1 MLEQFKVTEHQGE
14 LVDGEVLKKVVSK
27 IFQTLGVPDEDALL
41 GADVLVQADLRGVD
55 SHGVSNMLKH
65 YVTGLKDGSI
75 NPRPNWKVIR
85 ETPTTANIDSDRG
98 LGTIVTPKA
107 MDIAIDKAK
116 TAGIGMVTVG
126 NGRHLGMAAYHAMKA
141 LGHDM
146 IGVCMTSTPVA
157 VLPTFGAEPRLGTN
171 PIAVA
176 VPAKSEFPFV
186 FDAATSSVASNKIEF
201 AHRLGIDIPGAWV
214 AAPDGKPIMEPIQ
227 APENVMGSG
236 FSLLPLGGNRELG
249 SHKGYGLGCFVD
261 IMAGLLTGF
270 GYGAS
275 PGAPNFGHY
284 VAAYSIDAFTDTTK
298 FKEQMD
304 EWSRMMQSTK
314 LAPGQERVYVP
325 GQPEFEMELK
335 RRKSGIPLHSEVVD
349 WIRNICREQAVKCLF

>member
-1 MLEQFKVTEHQGE
+1 MLERFKVTEHQGE
-14 LVDGEVLKKVVSK
+14 LVDAEALKKVVSK
-27 IFQTLGVPDEDALL
+27 IFETLGVPDEDALL

-55 SHGVSNMLKH
+55 SHGVSNMLRH
-65 YVTGLKDGSI
+65 YVTGFKDGSI

-107 MDIAIDKAK
+107 MDLAIDKAK
-116 TAGIGMVTVG
+116 TVGIGMVTVG
-126 NGRHLGMAAYHAMKA
+126 NARHLGMAAYHAMKA
-141 LGHDM
+141 LCHDM

-176 VPAKSEFPFV
+176 VPAKSELPFV

-201 AHRLGIDIPGAWV
+201 AHRLGIQIPGGWV
-214 AAPDGKPIMEPIQ
+214 AGRDGKPIMDPIQ
-227 APENVMGSG
+227 SPANVMGSG
-236 FSLLPLGGNRELG
+236 YSLLPLGGDRELG

-270 GYGAS
+270 GYGAN

-284 VAAYSIDAFTDTTK
+284 VAAYSIDAFTEIEG

-304 EWSRMMQSTK
+304 EWSKMMKSTRP
-314 LAPGQERVYVP
+314 APGQQRVYVP
-325 GQPEFEMELK
+325 GQPEAEMEVH
-335 RRKSGIPLHSEVVD
+335 RRKSGIPLHPEVVD
-349 WIRNICREQAVKCLF
+349 WIRNTCKEQSVDCLF